1 MKFALLVLI
10 VAQDLEERAI
20 DIARDAGAGGVT
32 LLDARG
38 IGSQQRKSFFGLTYE
53 GSQTIMLCVLER
65 KLSLHVMKTL
75 TQELE
80 LSRHSRGVVFTV
92 PLDHIAGIDVGQ
104 IEQFEERIKGD
115 L

>member
-1 MKFALLVLI
+1 MKFALLVAI
-10 VAQDLEERAI
+10 VAQDLEESAI

-38 IGSQQRKSFFGLTYE
+38 IGSKQRKSFFGLTYE
-53 GSQTIMLCVLER
+53 GAQAIILCVLER

-75 TQELE
+75 TQKLD
-80 LSRHSRGVVFTV
+80 LSRDSRGFVFTL
-92 PLDHIAGIDVGQ
+92 PLDHIAGIDLRQ
-104 IEQFEERIKGD
+104 IEQFEGRIKDD